1 MLRRLWNLLLSQRP
15 EGRIVFVSRSVG
27 GACHGDKPGSL
38 TADSLLRDDHVVYL
52 RNSLAEQ
59 RYPFSR
65 AFSSRRKGVARATD
79 CRSFSASSEPQLHD
93 DANTA
98 NGLMSSTLRKALA
111 SHFPPTDDSKV
122 PGCHLYR
129 PNACNVSWQLHK
141 LQHR

>member
-1 MLRRLWNLLLSQRP
+1 MLRRFVKLLLSQRP
-15 EGRIVFVSRSVG
+15 ERHSIFGSRSVG
-27 GACHGDKPGSL
+27 GDRPGSL
-38 TADSLLRDDHVVYL
+38 TARLLLRDDYVVYL
-52 RNSLAEQ
+52 SRSLAEQ
-59 RYPFSR
+59 RCLSSR
-65 AFSSRRKGVARATD
+65 AFSTRRKGVARATH

-98 NGLMSSTLRKALA
+98 NEFMSSTLRKALA

-129 PNACNVSWQLHK
+129 PDACNVSWQLHK